1 MFRRFIPAICAS
13 CGEPLPRA
21 AAGRCPTCRKDF
33 TPDVP
38 AGWID
43 PRRPTNARAV
53 TLEKERITAPRD
65 PRRLP

>member
-1 MFRRFIPAICAS
+1 MFRRFIPTICAS
-13 CGEPLPRA
+13 CGEQVPRA

-33 TPDVP
+33 VPMVP

-43 PRRPTNARAV
+43 PRRRTKVRAV
-53 TLEKERITAPRD
+53 TREKERIAAPRD